1 MVLHLPRATWLTH
14 LSVAVYMRWLVHFML
29 LSLCRGFDCLYLFFF
44 AWLEFSCLTVL
55 HLSCIVVL
63 FDSIAVVMHFCDG
76 LRVLGCLGDSSR
88 PLAFRA
94 CRKVARG
101 GSKLGVFFEGTKRGR
116 E

>member
-1 MVLHLPRATWLTH
+1 VVLIACI
-14 LSVAVYMRWLVHFML
+14 F
-29 LSLCRGFDCLYLFFF
+29 LY
-44 AWLEFSCLTVL
+44 AWLEFFCLTVL
-55 HLSCIVVL
+55 QLSCIVFL

>member
-1 MVLHLPRATWLTH
+1 MALIA
-14 LSVAVYMRWLVHFML
+14 
-29 LSLCRGFDCLYLFFF
+29 CICIF

-55 HLSCIVVL
+55 QLSCIVLL
-63 FDSIAVVMHFCDG
+63 FDSIAVAMHLCDG

>member
-1 MVLHLPRATWLTH
+1 MVLIA
-14 LSVAVYMRWLVHFML
+14 
-29 LSLCRGFDCLYLFFF
+29 CICIF
-44 AWLEFSCLTVL
+44 AWLEFF
-55 HLSCIVVL
+55 L

-76 LRVLGCLGDSSR
+76 LRVLGCLGDSSG

-101 GSKLGVFFEGTKRGR
+101 GFKLGVFFEGTKRGR

>member
-1 MVLHLPRATWLTH
+1 MVL
-14 LSVAVYMRWLVHFML
+14 L
-29 LSLCRGFDCLYLFFF
+29 LCICIF

-55 HLSCIVVL
+55 QLSCIVFL

-101 GSKLGVFFEGTKRGR
+101 GPNLGVNFEGTKRGR

>member
-1 MVLHLPRATWLTH
+1 MQSAV
-14 LSVAVYMRWLVHFML
+14 LSVAVYTRWLVHFML
-29 LSLCRGFDCLYLFFF
+29 LSLCRGFDCVYLYVCVAGVF
-44 AWLEFSCLTVL
+44 
-55 HLSCIVVL
+55 L
-63 FDSIAVVMHFCDG
+63 FDSIAVVMRCCDG

-101 GSKLGVFFEGTKRGR
+101 GPNLGVNFEGAKRGR